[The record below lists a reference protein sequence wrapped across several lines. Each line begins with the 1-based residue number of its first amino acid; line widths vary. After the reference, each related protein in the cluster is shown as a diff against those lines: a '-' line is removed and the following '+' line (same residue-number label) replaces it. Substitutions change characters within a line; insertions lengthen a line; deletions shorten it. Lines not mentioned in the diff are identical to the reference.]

1 MARIAYRNR
10 WSPRPDS
17 PIDTIPPAQPAVR
30 WWIEPKDFQATWQSQ
45 SCQGTGCYKFLIFH
59 AHQIYPWFLDVSKS
73 IPASIP
79 HTESLQPRPTSNRFG
94 QFNQSPTCNEGLF
107 SQIQSNVGAG
117 GHWLRKPELFQL
129 SQLTR
134 MGCLLGWNTMLVYG
148 NGVKLA
154 TLRMDD
160 QRQKIS
166 ESVHPCGF
174 VGIKIGPRDTISW
187 LIRDRLLGKRFKH
200 WITHNYTKLP
210 VILYSIYSHTGKIW
224 KVWPHLLH
232 NCSSAAKS
240 SHWDHPLLRCQS
252 DPIGT
257 VRRSLVPTPGSRLRR
272 PWQTPGDRGNPSGS
286 VTQQNHPSLQ
296 NIISHCHN
304 YKVLWEKGQRKLDK
318 MKIRMSINTMKIY
331 GPKIIDSLSE
341 KSIESIG
348 L

>member
-1 MARIAYRNR
+1 
-10 WSPRPDS
+10 
-17 PIDTIPPAQPAVR
+17 
-30 WWIEPKDFQATWQSQ
+30 
-45 SCQGTGCYKFLIFH
+45 
-59 AHQIYPWFLDVSKS
+59 
-73 IPASIP
+73 
-79 HTESLQPRPTSNRFG
+79 
-94 QFNQSPTCNEGLF
+94 
-107 SQIQSNVGAG
+107 
-117 GHWLRKPELFQL
+117 
-129 SQLTR
+129 
-134 MGCLLGWNTMLVYG
+134 MGCLFGWTTMLVYG

-174 VGIKIGPRDTISW
+174 VGIKIGPCHTISW
-187 LIRDRLLGKRFKH
+187 LINSSKIDFWAIQAL
-200 WITHNYTKLP
+200 NYPKLP
-210 VILYSIYSHTGKIW
+210 VILYSHAGKIW

-272 PWQTPGDRGNPSGS
+272 PWQAPGDQGNPSGS
-286 VTQQNHPSLQ
+286 ISQQNPTKSSIPAKYHFTLSQLQ
-296 NIISHCHN
+296 GSM
-304 YKVLWEKGQRKLDK
+304 KTGQRKLDK

-341 KSIESIG
+341 KSCESIG